1 MNGEPTPLPS
11 LRQAIYTRTTNSQS
25 MPTSVDPRRAQSAS
39 LLAEAQLALCRHAFQ
54 IILSSLQSS
63 RAPEEATQL
72 YRKMGFQK
80 SKDTPHFRPMS
91 RVRQVGELPTTEKR
105 QVTFVHRRLRSP
117 LEGSTMQKVRVLTM
131 PCQVDGRPVNKCLLL
146 PLSIHSE
153 Y

>member
-11 LRQAIYTRTTNSQS
+11 LRQAIYTRITNSQS

-39 LLAEAQLALCRHAFQ
+39 PLAEAQLALCRHAFQ

-117 LEGSTMQKVRVLTM
+117 LEGSTMQKVTSISHATPSRWTTGKQM
-131 PCQVDGRPVNKCLLL
+131 PAIASFYSQ
-146 PLSIHSE
+146 
-153 Y
+153 